1 MKPLRAGVV
10 GAGVFG
16 GYHARKYAE
25 LEGVTLTAIFD
36 PDLSRAQA
44 LAAKYGAEPHEDLRE
59 FLGGI
64 DIVTIATPAV
74 SHYDL
79 AREAIAAG
87 KGVYVEKPITA
98 TLEEADRLVL
108 AADRA
113 GVILACG
120 HQERVSFAAMGLL
133 GLEERPIELSAVRLG
148 PPSDRSRDVSC
159 VLDLMIHDLDL
170 ALQLTGEDAIAVEAA
185 GAFDHV
191 KAEVTFASGLT
202 ATFEASRIAEGRSRT
217 MVATF
222 PSGVVDI
229 DFVAPTF
236 SNTTRFAL
244 NPHFADTPT
253 GRDPLGGSV
262 ARFVAAVR
270 GEGKPVATGSDGARA
285 LDLALAVEK
294 AADI

>member
-87 KGVYVEKPITA
+87 KGV
-98 TLEEADRLVL
+98 
-108 AADRA
+108 
-113 GVILACG
+113 
-120 HQERVSFAAMGLL
+120 
-133 GLEERPIELSAVRLG
+133 
-148 PPSDRSRDVSC
+148 
-159 VLDLMIHDLDL
+159 
-170 ALQLTGEDAIAVEAA
+170 
-185 GAFDHV
+185 
-191 KAEVTFASGLT
+191 
-202 ATFEASRIAEGRSRT
+202 
-217 MVATF
+217 
-222 PSGVVDI
+222 
-229 DFVAPTF
+229 
-236 SNTTRFAL
+236 
-244 NPHFADTPT
+244 
-253 GRDPLGGSV
+253 
-262 ARFVAAVR
+262 
-270 GEGKPVATGSDGARA
+270 
-285 LDLALAVEK
+285 
-294 AADI
+294 

>member
-170 ALQLTGEDAIAVEAA
+170 ALQLTEAR
-185 GAFDHV
+185 V
-191 KAEVTFASGLT
+191 C
-202 ATFEASRIAEGRSRT
+202 R
-217 MVATF
+217 MV
-222 PSGVVDI
+222 
-229 DFVAPTF
+229 
-236 SNTTRFAL
+236 
-244 NPHFADTPT
+244 
-253 GRDPLGGSV
+253 
-262 ARFVAAVR
+262 
-270 GEGKPVATGSDGARA
+270 
-285 LDLALAVEK
+285 
-294 AADI
+294 